1 MIFLQLFASF
11 KGFVALVLGTILGIL
26 VTSAVIVVSSLLTAK
41 LTGAWISQIR
51 IFGKT
56 GKKGRTDENR
66 EWHKDKFVLLPVV
79 ILNATMEGDFREDLK
94 KMNIVNAILTFAMA
108 GIYAFVGIFLT
119 WKNTAFV
126 ASMFKY
132 SAIFAVIEIV
142 LSCLKMIV
150 SKIKKGN
157 SLGNF
162 CLDRFEELKN
172 GLSLEQLNMSVPDT
186 MLDKADQHSKI
197 FYYHMCYT
205 KSLWMRNFNALN
217 GIVRQLDLALR
228 KHGPNSDYIETTL
241 DVYGYYDILFYSSYV
256 NQNHNH
262 AIRIYNLIKPK
273 LDADKDANGRR
284 VKAYYEFYVLN
295 QSQQASITL
304 NQAIEAL
311 RDVDTVVTTKAE
323 IDLERRLIEE
333 LQDNMTRIMNPGGFG
348 HPVIENTF
356 DDEPLL

>member
-26 VTSAVIVVSSLLTAK
+26 VMDAVIFVSSILTAK
-41 LTGAWISQIR
+41 LTGAWISTIR

-66 EWHKDKFVLLPVV
+66 EWYKDRFVLFPVI
-79 ILNATMEGDFREDLK
+79 ILHATMEGDVRENLK
-94 KMNIVNAILTFAMA
+94 KMNAVNAIILYAMS

-126 ASMFKY
+126 ATMFKY
-132 SAIFAVIEIV
+132 SAIFIVIVIV
-142 LSCLKMIV
+142 LSCFKMIIN
-150 SKIKKGN
+150 SIKKGN
-157 SLGNF
+157 SLGDF
-162 CLDRFEELKN
+162 CRDRIVELKN
-172 GLSLEQLNMSVPDT
+172 GLHLEQLNMSVSDA
-186 MLDKADQHSKI
+186 MLDKADQHSKVL
-197 FYYHMCYT
+197 YYHICYS

-241 DVYGYYDILFYSSYV
+241 DVIGYYDILFYSSYV

-262 AIRIYNLIKPK
+262 AMRIYNLIKPK
-273 LDADKDANGRR
+273 LDADKDVNGRR

-311 RDVDTVVTTKAE
+311 RDVDTVITTKAE